1 METIPKL
8 GLGTW
13 ENTDPEACAD
23 SVQYAL
29 ELGYQH
35 IDTAQA
41 YGNEEYV
48 GEGIARADVDREAF
62 FLATKVHDEFSGLGY
77 DRFYEAA
84 ENRLD
89 ALGVDA
95 LDLLY
100 VHWPIG
106 RYDAEATLPELDR
119 AVDDGITEYAG
130 VSNFTIEL
138 LDEAIE
144 TLENPLFAHQAECHP
159 YLQQAHL
166 IEHAQEHDYYF
177 VAYSPLARGDVLT
190 DDVLTDIA
198 DKHDAS
204 AAQVSLAWLMG
215 KENVVAIPKA
225 TGEAHIR
232 DNWAAR
238 DLELDDEDIDRI
250 ESIEREKRYV
260 ERDNAPW

>member
-1 METIPKL
+1 METIPNL

-13 ENTDPEACAD
+13 ENTDPEACAN
-23 SVQYAL
+23 SVQFAL
-29 ELGYQH
+29 ELGYRH

-41 YGNEEYV
+41 YDNEPYV
-48 GEGIARADVDREAF
+48 GEGIARADVDRDEF
-62 FLATKVHDEFSGLGY
+62 LLATKVHDEFSGLGY

-84 ENRLD
+84 GNRLD

-106 RYDAEATLPELDR
+106 RYEADETLPQLDR
-119 AVDDGITEYAG
+119 AVDDGITTHAG
-130 VSNFTIEL
+130 VSNFTVEL

-159 YLQQAHL
+159 YLQQEHL

-177 VAYSPLARGDVLT
+177 VAYSPLARGDVLK

-215 KENVVAIPKA
+215 KENVVVIPKA

-232 DNWAAR
+232 DNWDAR
-238 DLELDDEDIDRI
+238 DLELDDEDVERI
-250 ESIEREKRYV
+250 EAIEREERYV

>member
-13 ENTDPEACAD
+13 ENTDPEACAA
-23 SVQYAL
+23 SVEFAL

-41 YGNEEYV
+41 YDNEEYV
-48 GEGIARADVDREAF
+48 GEGIARADVDRDDF

-89 ALGVDA
+89 ALDVDA

-106 RYDAEATLPELDR
+106 RYDAEATLPALDQ

-144 TLENPLFAHQAECHP
+144 TLDNPLFAHQAECHP
-159 YLQQAHL
+159 YLQQEHL
-166 IEHAQEHDYYF
+166 IEHAQENGYYF

-215 KENVVAIPKA
+215 NENVVVIPKA
-225 TGEAHIR
+225 TSESHIR
-232 DNWAAR
+232 DHLAAL
-238 DLELDDEDIDRI
+238 DLDLDDEEAARI
-250 ESIEREKRYV
+250 ESIEPDQRYV
-260 ERDNAPW
+260 DRATAPC